1 MFKTI
6 TQSIVFLFRNLSCS
20 GIHIRKQLRNYPGF
34 IEALLLIIEN
44 VVGKQ
49 DIDCTVSLFRR
60 NVLINLQLLHNLKI
74 FLYKLVIRIFKTVNE
89 MYKIFSN
96 LIPTETQYNIF
107 YDVILLNL
115 NDNF

>member
-6 TQSIVFLFRNLSCS
+6 TQFIVFLFRNLSCS

-60 NVLINLQLLHNLKI
+60 NILISLLFLHNLI
-74 FLYKLVIRIFKTVNE
+74 TFLYKLVVRLK
-89 MYKIFSN
+89 
-96 LIPTETQYNIF
+96 LIMKCIK
-107 YDVILLNL
+107 
-115 NDNF
+115 